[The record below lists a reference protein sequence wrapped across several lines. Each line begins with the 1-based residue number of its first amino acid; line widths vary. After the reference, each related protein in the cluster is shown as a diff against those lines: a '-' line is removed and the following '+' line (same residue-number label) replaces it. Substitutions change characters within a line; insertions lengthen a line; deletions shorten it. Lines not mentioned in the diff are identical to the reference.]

1 MSVAA
6 PTLTFMSAADVQG
19 AAAPHP
25 SALHSPTQFDAPVTS
40 RGART
45 WSHAGTVGAMT
56 LAVLTSMVAVSF
68 NSNARG
74 DVPPHWRDVLGML
87 VGLAL
92 AGCLVLRRRYPVH
105 LCLGATAA
113 ALFFPIDALA
123 ALLALTWVIAS
134 APRRTAWLCGG
145 AAAAA
150 TAVALW
156 RDAAREPAAMVLASK
171 DAVTGQISYATT
183 GGFVTVGILC
193 LGAAVG
199 VGLVRR
205 WRNVAASALADKD
218 AQVATTH
225 QLRDRMTRQEER
237 ELIAREVHDTVAHHI
252 SLISLQASALE
263 VDRGAGQPEVRAAA
277 QQMRSSAQQAI
288 AEMRGLMTNLRTGGD
303 GELLPGATLEDLA
316 VLLDDLRR
324 HGRWVTSSVY
334 VTDAHAAAPALT
346 RAVFRIVQESV
357 TNALKHA
364 PGQPVEVEVRA
375 GRQVGVA
382 IRVQNPLST
391 APALPGTPGTG
402 SGIIGMRE
410 RTARIG
416 GTFDARVEGGWHIV
430 TVHLPW
436 VTAA

>member
-1 MSVAA
+1 
-6 PTLTFMSAADVQG
+6 MSAADVQG

-25 SALHSPTQFDAPVTS
+25 SALRSPAPFDATVGSSPGRSWS
-40 RGART
+40 RL
-45 WSHAGTVGAMT
+45 GTVGAVT
-56 LAVLTSMVAVSF
+56 LAAFTSMVAVSF

-74 DVPPHWRDVLGML
+74 DVPAHWRDMLGF
-87 VGLAL
+87 VIGLTL
-92 AGCLVLRRRYPVH
+92 AGLLVLRRRYPVR
-105 LCLGATAA
+105 LCVAASVA
-113 ALFFPIDALA
+113 ALFFPIDALP

-134 APRRTAWLCGG
+134 AARRTAWLCGA

-150 TAVALW
+150 TGVALW
-156 RDAAREPAAMVLASK
+156 RDAVREPAAMVLASK
-171 DAVTGQISYATT
+171 NAVTGQISYATPA
-183 GGFVTVGILC
+183 GFWIVGLLC
-193 LGAAVG
+193 LAAAVG

-205 WRNVAASALADKD
+205 WRNVAAAALADKD

-263 VDRGAGQPEVRAAA
+263 VDRGAGEPEVRAAA

-288 AEMRGLMTNLRTGGD
+288 AEMRGLMSNLRTGGEGD
-303 GELLPGATLEDLA
+303 LLPGATLEDLA
-316 VLLDDLRR
+316 GLLDNLRR

-334 VTDAHAAAPALT
+334 VTDAHTAAPALT

-375 GRQVGVA
+375 GRQIGVS
-382 IRVQNPLST
+382 IRVLNPLST
-391 APALPGTPGTG
+391 APTLAPAPGTG
-402 SGIIGMRE
+402 SGMIGMRE
-410 RTARIG
+410 RTARFG
-416 GTFDARVEGGWHIV
+416 GQFDARVEGGWHIV

-436 VTAA
+436 LPAT

>member
-1 MSVAA
+1 MSVGA
-6 PTLTFMSAADVQG
+6 PTLAGMSAADVQG
-19 AAAPHP
+19 AGAPHP
-25 SALHSPTQFDAPVTS
+25 AAYLSPTEAVGALPSPPRS
-40 RGART
+40 R
-45 WSHAGTVGAMT
+45 WSRLGTVGAVT
-56 LAVLTSMVAVSF
+56 LAAFTAMIAVSF

-74 DVPPHWRDVLGML
+74 DVPAHWRDMLGFV

-105 LCLGATAA
+105 LCLAASGA
-113 ALFFPIDALA
+113 ALVFPIDALVP
-123 ALLALTWVIAS
+123 LLALTWVIATAS
-134 APRRTAWLCGG
+134 KRTTWLCGL
-145 AAAAA
+145 ATACA

-171 DAVTGQISYATT
+171 NALTGQISYTT
-183 GGFVTVGILC
+183 PGGFWTIGILC
-193 LGAAVG
+193 IAAAVG
-199 VGLVRR
+199 IGLVRR
-205 WRNVAASALADKD
+205 WRNVAAVALADKD

-263 VDRGAGQPEVRAAA
+263 VDRGAGEPEVRAAA

-288 AEMRGLMTNLRTGGD
+288 VEMRGLMTNLRTGGD
-303 GELLPGATLEDLA
+303 GDLLPGATLEDLA
-316 VLLDDLRR
+316 GLLDNLRR

-334 VTDAHAAAPALT
+334 VTDAHTAAPALT

-375 GRQVGVA
+375 GRQIGVT

-391 APALPGTPGTG
+391 APTTTPGTG
-402 SGIIGMRE
+402 SGLVGMRE
-410 RTARIG
+410 RAARFG
-416 GTFDARVEGGWHIV
+416 GQFDARVEGGWYVV
-430 TVHLPW
+430 TAHLPW
-436 VTAA
+436 VPAT

>member
-1 MSVAA
+1 MSVAT
-6 PTLTFMSAADVQG
+6 PTLTGMSAADVQG
-19 AAAPHP
+19 AAAPP
-25 SALHSPTQFDAPVTS
+25 SDFHSPAPFDALATSS
-40 RGART
+40 RG
-45 WSHAGTVGAMT
+45 WSWSRVGTIGAVT
-56 LAVLTSMVAVSF
+56 LAALTSMVAVSF
-68 NSNARG
+68 NGIARG
-74 DVPPHWRDVLGML
+74 DVPAHWRDVLGFV

-105 LCLGATAA
+105 LCVAASVA
-113 ALFFPIDALA
+113 ALFLPIDALA

-134 APRRTAWLCGG
+134 APRRTAWLCGA

-150 TAVALW
+150 TGVALW
-156 RDAAREPAAMVLASK
+156 RDAVREPAAMVLSSK
-171 DAVTGQISYATT
+171 DAVTGEITYATA
-183 GGFVTVGILC
+183 GGFWTVGILC
-193 LGAAVG
+193 LAVAVG

-205 WRNVAASALADKD
+205 WRNVAATALADKD
-218 AQVATTH
+218 AEVATSH

-263 VDRGAGQPEVRAAA
+263 VDRGAGEPDVRAAA

-303 GELLPGATLEDLA
+303 GDLLPGATLEDLA
-316 VLLDDLRR
+316 GLLDNLRR

-334 VTDAHAAAPALT
+334 VTDAHTAAPALT

-375 GRQVGVA
+375 GRQIGVS
-382 IRVQNPLST
+382 IRVLNPLST
-391 APALPGTPGTG
+391 APTRTPTPGTG
-402 SGIIGMRE
+402 TGIIGMRE
-410 RTARIG
+410 RTARFG
-416 GTFDARVEGGWHIV
+416 GVFDARVEGGWHIV
-430 TVHLPW
+430 TAHLPW
-436 VTAA
+436 VPTG